1 MSKLIDVETG
11 EVLFDRLLIA
21 DTFRSRAVGLLG
33 RRKMGIDEAILIRPC
48 KSVHTFLMR
57 MSISVAF
64 VDQSGKVLSVVDHLP
79 PWRVVM
85 GPREAKFVLESAANC
100 RKLAIGQRVATI

>member
-21 DTFRSRAVGLLG
+21 ETFKARALGLLG
-33 RRKMGIDEAILIRPC
+33 RREMGANEAILIRPC
-48 KSVHTFLMR
+48 KSVHTFFMR
-57 MSISVAF
+57 MTISVAF
-64 VDQSGKVLSVVDHLP
+64 VDESGKVLDVVDTLP
-79 PWRVVM
+79 PWRVAM
-85 GPREAKFVLESAANC
+85 GPLGAEFVLESSPNR